1 MFLYSRQRAELYE
14 RKSNWN
20 QDAYVINEV
29 MEKIQIAIIVKA
41 IEFYKSF

>member
-14 RKSNWN
+14 WKSNWN

-41 IEFYKSF
+41 FEFYKSF